1 MFNFKLIKKIL
12 ILVTAIP
19 SVLLFIFFVTQFKT
33 NLKIKNFEI
42 VSAFDVSPSRNSE
55 IDVANN
61 VASTQ
66 SNISFQYKLIGYRSG
81 GSDASVIVK
90 KSNKEFV
97 VSIGQKLEGVF
108 ELIEVNQN
116 EVIFKD
122 GNKLYKI
129 ENLVGKY

>member
-19 SVLLFIFFVTQFKT
+19 SALLFIFFVTQFKT
-33 NLKIKNFEI
+33 NPQIKNFEI
-42 VSAFDVSPSRNSE
+42 ISAVVVSPSRNSE

-66 SNISFQYKLIGYRSG
+66 SNIAFQYKLIGYRSG
-81 GSDASVIVK
+81 GLDASVIVK

-129 ENLVGKY
+129 ENLVGK

>member
-1 MFNFKLIKKIL
+1 MFNFKLIKKII
-12 ILVTAIP
+12 ILVIAIP
-19 SVLLFIFFVTQFKT
+19 SILLLIFFGTQL
-33 NLKIKNFEI
+33 NINPKINSFEI
-42 VSAFDVSPSRNSE
+42 LNVVDVNASGNSQIE
-55 IDVANN
+55 ELNN
-61 VASTQ
+61 DSSKQ

-122 GNKLYKI
+122 GDKFYKI
-129 ENLVGKY
+129 ENLVGK

>member
-19 SVLLFIFFVTQFKT
+19 SVLLFIFLVTQFKT

-129 ENLVGKY
+129 ENLVGK

>member
-1 MFNFKLIKKIL
+1 MFNFKLIKTIL

-129 ENLVGKY
+129 ENLVGK

>member
-1 MFNFKLIKKIL
+1 MFNFKLIKKII
-12 ILVTAIP
+12 ILVIAIP
-19 SVLLFIFFVTQFKT
+19 SILLLIFFVTQL
-33 NLKIKNFEI
+33 NINPKINSFEI
-42 VSAFDVSPSRNSE
+42 LNVVDVNASGNSQIE
-55 IDVANN
+55 ELNN
-61 VASTQ
+61 DSSKQ

-81 GSDASVIVK
+81 GPDASVIVK

-122 GNKLYKI
+122 GDKLYKI
-129 ENLVGKY
+129 ENLVGK

>member
-1 MFNFKLIKKIL
+1 MFNFKLIKKII
-12 ILVTAIP
+12 ILVIAIP
-19 SVLLFIFFVTQFKT
+19 SILLLIFFGTQL
-33 NLKIKNFEI
+33 NINPKINNFEI
-42 VSAFDVSPSRNSE
+42 LNVVDVNASGNSQIE
-55 IDVANN
+55 ELNN
-61 VASTQ
+61 DSSKQ

-122 GNKLYKI
+122 GDKLYKI
-129 ENLVGKY
+129 ENLVGK

>member
-12 ILVTAIP
+12 ILVTVIP

-42 VSAFDVSPSRNSE
+42 VSAVDVSPSRNSE
-55 IDVANN
+55 IDMANN

-129 ENLVGKY
+129 ENLVGK

>member
-42 VSAFDVSPSRNSE
+42 VSAVDVSPSRNSE

-129 ENLVGKY
+129 ENLVGK

>member
-33 NLKIKNFEI
+33 NPKIKNFEI

-81 GSDASVIVK
+81 GPDASVIVK

-122 GNKLYKI
+122 GDKLYKI
-129 ENLVGKY
+129 ENLVGK

>member
-12 ILVTAIP
+12 ILVTVIP

-42 VSAFDVSPSRNSE
+42 VSAVDVSPSRNSE

-129 ENLVGKY
+129 ENLVGK

>member
-1 MFNFKLIKKIL
+1 MFNFKLIKKII
-12 ILVTAIP
+12 ILVIAIP
-19 SVLLFIFFVTQFKT
+19 SILLLIFFGTQL
-33 NLKIKNFEI
+33 NINPKINSFEI
-42 VSAFDVSPSRNSE
+42 LNVVDVNASGNSQ
-55 IDVANN
+55 IDELNN
-61 VASTQ
+61 DSSKQ

-122 GNKLYKI
+122 GDKLYKI
-129 ENLVGKY
+129 ENLVGK

>member
-1 MFNFKLIKKIL
+1 MFNFKLIKKII
-12 ILVTAIP
+12 ILVIAVP
-19 SVLLFIFFVTQFKT
+19 SILLLIFFGTQL
-33 NLKIKNFEI
+33 NINPKINSFEI
-42 VSAFDVSPSRNSE
+42 LNVVDVNPSGNSQIE
-55 IDVANN
+55 ELNN
-61 VASTQ
+61 DSSKQ

-122 GNKLYKI
+122 GDKLYKI
-129 ENLVGKY
+129 ENLVGK

>member
-1 MFNFKLIKKIL
+1 M
-12 ILVTAIP
+12 
-19 SVLLFIFFVTQFKT
+19 LLFIFFVTQFKT

-42 VSAFDVSPSRNSE
+42 VSAVDVSPSRNSE

-129 ENLVGKY
+129 ENLVGK

>member
-97 VSIGQKLEGVF
+97 VF

-129 ENLVGKY
+129 ENLVGK

>member
-1 MFNFKLIKKIL
+1 MFNFKLIKKII

-129 ENLVGKY
+129 ENLVGK

>member
-1 MFNFKLIKKIL
+1 MFNFKLIKKII
-12 ILVTAIP
+12 ILVIAIP
-19 SVLLFIFFVTQFKT
+19 SILLLIFFGTQL
-33 NLKIKNFEI
+33 NINPKINSFEI
-42 VSAFDVSPSRNSE
+42 LNVVDVNASGNSQ
-55 IDVANN
+55 IDELNN
-61 VASTQ
+61 DSSKQ
-66 SNISFQYKLIGYRSG
+66 SNISFQYELIGYRSG

-122 GNKLYKI
+122 GDKLYKI
-129 ENLVGKY
+129 ENLVGK

>member
-12 ILVTAIP
+12 ILVTVIP

-33 NLKIKNFEI
+33 SLKIKNFEI

-129 ENLVGKY
+129 ENLVGK

>member
-1 MFNFKLIKKIL
+1 MFNFKLTKKIL

-33 NLKIKNFEI
+33 NPKIKNFEI
-42 VSAFDVSPSRNSE
+42 VSAVDVRPSRNSE

-81 GSDASVIVK
+81 GLDSSVIVK

-129 ENLVGKY
+129 ENLVGK

>member
-12 ILVTAIP
+12 ILVTVIP
-19 SVLLFIFFVTQFKT
+19 SVLLFIFIVTQFKT

-66 SNISFQYKLIGYRSG
+66 SNISFEYKLIGYRSG
-81 GSDASVIVK
+81 GSDGSVIVK

-129 ENLVGKY
+129 ENLVGK

>member
-12 ILVTAIP
+12 ILVTVIP
-19 SVLLFIFFVTQFKT
+19 SVLLFIFIVTQFKT

-42 VSAFDVSPSRNSE
+42 VSAVDVSPSRNSE

-66 SNISFQYKLIGYRSG
+66 SNISFEYKLIGYRSG

-129 ENLVGKY
+129 ENLVGK

>member
-1 MFNFKLIKKIL
+1 
-12 ILVTAIP
+12 
-19 SVLLFIFFVTQFKT
+19 
-33 NLKIKNFEI
+33 
-42 VSAFDVSPSRNSE
+42 
-55 IDVANN
+55 
-61 VASTQ
+61 
-66 SNISFQYKLIGYRSG
+66 YKLIGYRSG

-129 ENLVGKY
+129 ENLVGK

>member
-1 MFNFKLIKKIL
+1 MLNFKLTKKIL

-19 SVLLFIFFVTQFKT
+19 SLLLFIFFVTQFKT
-33 NLKIKNFEI
+33 NPKIKNFEI
-42 VSAFDVSPSRNSE
+42 VSAVDVSPSRNSE

-61 VASTQ
+61 VTSAQ

-81 GSDASVIVK
+81 GLDASVIVK

-129 ENLVGKY
+129 ENLVGK

>member
-1 MFNFKLIKKIL
+1 MFNFKLTKKIL

-19 SVLLFIFFVTQFKT
+19 SVLLFIFFVTQFNT
-33 NLKIKNFEI
+33 NPKIKNFEI
-42 VSAFDVSPSRNSE
+42 VSAVDVSPSRNSE

-81 GSDASVIVK
+81 GLDASVIVK

-129 ENLVGKY
+129 ENLVGK

>member
-12 ILVTAIP
+12 ILVTVIP

-42 VSAFDVSPSRNSE
+42 VSAVDVSPSRNSE
-55 IDVANN
+55 IDVGNN

-129 ENLVGKY
+129 ENLVGK

>member
-1 MFNFKLIKKIL
+1 MFNFKLTKKIL

-19 SVLLFIFFVTQFKT
+19 SVLLFIFFVTQFNT
-33 NLKIKNFEI
+33 NPKIKNFEI
-42 VSAFDVSPSRNSE
+42 VSAVDVSPSRNSE

-61 VASTQ
+61 VASAQ

-81 GSDASVIVK
+81 GLDASVIVK

-129 ENLVGKY
+129 ENLVGK

>member
-1 MFNFKLIKKIL
+1 MFNFKLIKKII
-12 ILVTAIP
+12 ILVIAIP
-19 SVLLFIFFVTQFKT
+19 SILLLIFFGTQL
-33 NLKIKNFEI
+33 NINPKINSFEI
-42 VSAFDVSPSRNSE
+42 LNVVDVNASGNSQIE
-55 IDVANN
+55 ELNN
-61 VASTQ
+61 DSSKQ

-81 GSDASVIVK
+81 GPDPSVIVK

-122 GNKLYKI
+122 GDKLYKI
-129 ENLVGKY
+129 ENLVGK

>member
-1 MFNFKLIKKIL
+1 MFNFKLTKKIL

-19 SVLLFIFFVTQFKT
+19 SLLLFIFFVTQFKT
-33 NLKIKNFEI
+33 NPKIKNFEI
-42 VSAFDVSPSRNSE
+42 VSAVDVSPSRNSE

-61 VASTQ
+61 VASAQ

-81 GSDASVIVK
+81 GLDASVIVK

-129 ENLVGKY
+129 ENLVGK

>member
-1 MFNFKLIKKIL
+1 MFNFKLTKKIL

-33 NLKIKNFEI
+33 NPKIKNFEI
-42 VSAFDVSPSRNSE
+42 VSAVDVRPSRNSE

-61 VASTQ
+61 VASAQ

-81 GSDASVIVK
+81 GLDASVIVK

-129 ENLVGKY
+129 ENLVGK

>member
-1 MFNFKLIKKIL
+1 MFNFKFIKKIL
-12 ILVTAIP
+12 ILVTVIP
-19 SVLLFIFFVTQFKT
+19 SVLLCIFFVTQFKT

-42 VSAFDVSPSRNSE
+42 VSAVDVSPSRNSE

-129 ENLVGKY
+129 ENLVGK

>member
-55 IDVANN
+55 IDMANN

-129 ENLVGKY
+129 ENLVGK

>member
-129 ENLVGKY
+129 ENLVGK

>member
-12 ILVTAIP
+12 ISVIAIP

-42 VSAFDVSPSRNSE
+42 VSAVDVSPSRNSE

-97 VSIGQKLEGVF
+97 VSVGQKLEGVF
-108 ELIEVNQN
+108 ELMEVNQN
-116 EVIFKD
+116 EIIFQAGD
-122 GNKLYKI
+122 KLYKI
-129 ENLVGKY
+129 ENLMGK

>member
-12 ILVTAIP
+12 IVVTVIP

-42 VSAFDVSPSRNSE
+42 VSAVDVSPSRNSE

-90 KSNKEFV
+90 KSNKAFV

-129 ENLVGKY
+129 ENSVGK

>member
-1 MFNFKLIKKIL
+1 MFNFKLTKKIL

-19 SVLLFIFFVTQFKT
+19 SLLLFIFFVTQFKT
-33 NLKIKNFEI
+33 NPKIKNFEI
-42 VSAFDVSPSRNSE
+42 VSAVDVSPSRNSE

-61 VASTQ
+61 VASAQ

-129 ENLVGKY
+129 ENLVGK

>member
-12 ILVTAIP
+12 ISVIAIP

-129 ENLVGKY
+129 ENLVGK

>member
-12 ILVTAIP
+12 ILVIAIP

-42 VSAFDVSPSRNSE
+42 VSAFDVSPSRNSQ

-129 ENLVGKY
+129 ENLVGK

>member
-1 MFNFKLIKKIL
+1 MFNFKRTKKIL

-33 NLKIKNFEI
+33 NPKIKNFEI
-42 VSAFDVSPSRNSE
+42 VSAVDVRPSRNSE

-66 SNISFQYKLIGYRSG
+66 SNLSFQYKLIGYRSG
-81 GSDASVIVK
+81 GLDASVIVK

-129 ENLVGKY
+129 ENLVGK